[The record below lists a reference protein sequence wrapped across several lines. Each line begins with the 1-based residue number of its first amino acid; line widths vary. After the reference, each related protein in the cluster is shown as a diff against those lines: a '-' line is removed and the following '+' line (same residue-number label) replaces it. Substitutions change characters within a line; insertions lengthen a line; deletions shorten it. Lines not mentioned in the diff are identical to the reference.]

1 MPKITEKP
9 LTDLAI
15 RKAELKAE
23 RYELRDAMVRGLGV
37 RISPSGTK
45 TWFVMRR
52 VNGNPIRVS
61 LGQYPEVG
69 LSEARLK
76 AAEAVRQLR
85 EGKPARQA
93 QPSLFEEVL
102 EEWLERD
109 QGRNRSASNVRNAL
123 SNHALPYLKGKAVD
137 EVQRAD
143 ILRLIDRLVEKGAC
157 TQANRVLAYLRRL
170 FNWCVERDLIAA
182 SPVSGIK
189 PRVRQGSR
197 DRVLSENELG
207 SVYKRSRDIDYP
219 FGPIVQ
225 LLILTGQR
233 LREVAH
239 MRWSEVDLD
248 QSIWMLPADRSKN
261 GKPHA
266 IHLSSEA
273 RRILA
278 AIPQVM
284 DSGWVFTTTGR
295 GPVSGFSQAKKRLDK
310 ASGVSDW
317 TFHDIRRS
325 FATYLTEKLGVSPVV
340 VDRILNHVSG
350 TVTGIAAV
358 YQRGQYLSDRKEAL
372 QVWSD
377 YIQNLGDKPT
387 PDTPRPRHVS

>member
-93 QPSLFEEVL
+93 QPSLFEEIL

>member
-1 MPKITEKP
+1 
-9 LTDLAI
+9 
-15 RKAELKAE
+15 
-23 RYELRDAMVRGLGV
+23 
-37 RISPSGTK
+37 
-45 TWFVMRR
+45 MRR
-52 VNGNPIRVS
+52 
-61 LGQYPEVG
+61 
-69 LSEARLK
+69 
-76 AAEAVRQLR
+76 
-85 EGKPARQA
+85 
-93 QPSLFEEVL
+93 
-102 EEWLERD
+102 
-109 QGRNRSASNVRNAL
+109 
-123 SNHALPYLKGKAVD
+123 
-137 EVQRAD
+137 
-143 ILRLIDRLVEKGAC
+143 
-157 TQANRVLAYLRRL
+157 
-170 FNWCVERDLIAA
+170 
-182 SPVSGIK
+182 
-189 PRVRQGSR
+189 
-197 DRVLSENELG
+197 
-207 SVYKRSRDIDYP
+207 
-219 FGPIVQ
+219 
-225 LLILTGQR
+225 
-233 LREVAH
+233 
-239 MRWSEVDLD
+239 SEVDLD

-358 YQRGQYLSDRKEAL
+358 YQRGQYLSDRKKAL

-377 YIQNLGDKPT
+377 YIQDLGDKPM
-387 PDTPRPRHVS
+387 PETPRSHHVS

>member
-1 MPKITEKP
+1 MPRIIEKA
-9 LTDLAI
+9 LTDVAV
-15 RKAELKAE
+15 RKAALKGQ
-23 RYELRDAMVRGLGV
+23 RYELRDAVVRGLGV

-52 VNGNPIRVS
+52 INGNPVRVS

-85 EGKPARQA
+85 EGKPASQA

-189 PRVRQGSR
+189 SRVRRGSR
-197 DRVLSENELG
+197 DRVLNENELV
-207 SVYKRSRDIDYP
+207 SVYRRSRDIHYP

-248 QSIWMLPADRSKN
+248 QDIWTLPADRSKN

-310 ASGVSDW
+310 ASDVSNW

-325 FATYLTEKLGVSPVV
+325 FATYLTEKLRVSPVV

-377 YIQNLGDKPT
+377 YIQDLGDKPT
-387 PDTPRPRHVS
+387 PETPRP